1 MAKPK
6 GSPKTG
12 GRQKGSLNKIKLEV
26 KEAIAA
32 AFDEAGGKDYLVRLS
47 KDDPRTFCSLVGKI
61 VPLAVG
67 GDPENPIQVAGRV
80 EMVIVDPKGRST

>member
-47 KDDPRTFCSLVGKI
+47 KEDPRTFCSLVGKI

-67 GDPENPIQVAGRV
+67 GDPGNPVQIAGRV